1 MTGYFLEFTLSL
13 TPVIDHPIVSRC
25 MTPYLP
31 VSYSLLHSMCPAR
44 AQFTSFL
51 KASIGACLQEMVK
64 LHALECDGICRIFKI
79 VQILLLVLN
88 ITIANYHIAICSQL
102 TI

>member
-25 MTPYLP
+25 MTPHLP
-31 VSYSLLHSMCPAR
+31 VSYSMCPAR

-88 ITIANYHIAICSQL
+88 ITIAI
-102 TI
+102 TII